1 VKYFSWSPEKNRL
14 LQETRGISF
23 EEVVFHVERG
33 DVLDILKHPNQEKYS
48 GQRIMVVNVEGYAY
62 LFEDG
67 EWKSV
72 SDKNREVGRL
82 QDYATAT
89 FKKDRRINIRI
100 SSKDLNSLQKRA
112 LEEGIPYQTLVS
124 SILHKYV
131 SGRLRERSA

>member
-1 VKYFSWSPEKNRL
+1 MAKLDKEEKEL
-14 LQETRGISF
+14 LKSF
-23 EEVVFHVERG
+23 DDE
-33 DVLDILKHPNQEKYS
+33 
-48 GQRIMVVNVEGYAY
+48 
-62 LFEDG
+62 

-72 SDKNREVGRL
+72 SNKKHEVERL
-82 QDYATAT
+82 QEYATAT

-131 SGRLRERSA
+131 SGRLREETA